1 MGRLPRRHGSID
13 WAAAHRQ
20 ATEALVELGVH
31 VDSRARVGTL
41 SIEMQQ
47 EVEVARA
54 VSADS
59 RVIVLDEATS
69 SLSEAATQRLL
80 ERLELLR
87 ARGVAI
93 VFISHRL
100 REMYQCCSRV
110 DGAPRRPPDR
120 HRAAARDPEGA
131 LVRMMVGREI
141 TDLFRK
147 RSLEQGAPVLSVERP
162 DDARRDGAGRD
173 ASRCARA
180 RSSAS
185 PGSSAA
191 ARASSRSRSPA
202 SCPPTARSPCTRSRC
217 ACALRARRWTR
228 ASGSSPRIASAARS
242 SRRARCCTTSRPRGR
257 RGSPASASCNVGNE
271 QRMGRRSGGA
281 LQRQDLVAARV
292 DRAPLGRQPAE
303 GRPRPAASRSRHG

>member
-13 WAAAHRQ
+13 WPRRAPPPPRRSTRSAS
-20 ATEALVELGVH
+20 H

-59 RVIVLDEATS
+59 RVLVLDEATS

-110 DGAPRRPPDR
+110 DSSPRRPADR
-120 HRAAARDPEGA
+120 HAPLPGTDEHA
-131 LVRMMVGREI
+131 LVADDGR
-141 TDLFRK
+141 TRDH
-147 RSLEQGAPVLSVERP
+147 RP
-162 DDARRDGAGRD
+162 LQ
-173 ASRCARA
+173 ASA
-180 RSSAS
+180 RSST
-185 PGSSAA
+185 
-191 ARASSRSRSPA
+191 ARRCSRSSGVTTRDGTVQDATFEVRAGEIVGVAGLVGCGKSELALALAGVDPA
-202 SCPPTARSPCTRSRC
+202 DGEIRVHAEPVDHAL
-217 ACALRARRWTR
+217 AALRD
-228 ASGSSPRIASAARS
+228 
-242 SRRARCCTTSRPRGR
+242 GR
-257 RGSPASASCNVGNE
+257 RHRVH
-271 QRMGRRSGGA
+271 SGGSQAQLDLPDA
-281 LQRQDLVAARV
+281 LGAAQ
-292 DRAPLGRQPAE
+292 PLGRVGGPA
-303 GRPRPAASRSRHG
+303 RTPRHDQRGPERRWRT